1 MTKTRSTPL
10 HPAYVDS
17 IKSRDAGPFLHQIK
31 DLDAFNKAFD
41 EYCATL
47 KLPDVIVEDR
57 VVEFNGRTLDLRFL
71 RPLGTENEVLPVIIF

>member
-1 MTKTRSTPL
+1 MAITPSIPL
-10 HPAYVDS
+10 HPAYVDC

-31 DLDAFNKAFD
+31 DLGAFNKAFD

-47 KLPDVIVEDR
+47 KLPEVIVQDR
-57 VVEFNGRTLDLRFL
+57 AVEFNGRTLDLRLL